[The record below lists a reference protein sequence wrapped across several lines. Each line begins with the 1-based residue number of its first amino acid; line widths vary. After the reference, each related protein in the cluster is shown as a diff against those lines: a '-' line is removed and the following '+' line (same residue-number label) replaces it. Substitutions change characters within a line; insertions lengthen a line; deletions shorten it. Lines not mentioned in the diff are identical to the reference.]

1 MLPEAVQRPDD
12 IKQQV
17 SVSSQHVDF
26 AGKGNLAIVEEKPLG
41 KISDLKDP
49 GALTTQARET
59 DIICF
64 PTVTDVMSRVQL
76 ALVDYNTLKVIPNL
90 WYPRFVSTL
99 SPVFL
104 TLRRVRIHVKLQRKL
119 QLCLQLSTT
128 RIRMLEFLGDLSVVI
143 LDLTEEQRKQF
154 VLLAA
159 YREPAVRS

>member
-17 SVSSQHVDF
+17 SVSSQHVGF
-26 AGKGNLAIVEEKPLG
+26 AGKDNLAIVEEKPLR
-41 KISDLKDP
+41 KISDLMDLWV
-49 GALTTQARET
+49 LTTQARET

-64 PTVTDVMSRVQL
+64 PAVTNVMSRVQL
-76 ALVDYNTLKVIPNL
+76 ALVDYYTLKVIPNL

-104 TLRRVRIHVKLQRKL
+104 ALRRVRKHVKLQRKL

-128 RIRMLEFLGDLSVVI
+128 RIRMLEFLGDLVSG
-143 LDLTEEQRKQF
+143 DT
-154 VLLAA
+154 
-159 YREPAVRS
+159 